1 MGSPLKQ
8 TSKLDDEE
16 DEEFFPGRMPEGEG
30 ASPSYDI
37 FMAVTAV
44 SKCCCTVVRLISTN
58 DSPTGSLGDPGANL
72 CMSTTIPVK

>member
-1 MGSPLKQ
+1 MGSPIKQ

-44 SKCCCTVVRLISTN
+44 SEYQWRTMRESN
-58 DSPTGSLGDPGANL
+58 PDSSPTGPASDIGTDLR
-72 CMSTTIPVK
+72 MSTHTYF